1 MRSTEYIS
9 ARYNKLDIMSDDEVL
24 MALWQ
29 DQVASVA
36 AVHGALGPLQDAVSR
51 SLPLLENGGR
61 LIYTGAGSSGALAL
75 LDAFELRGTF
85 AWPAERLETMVAGFS
100 DGLQAAFLG
109 GYEDDYD
116 EGVSQASSLK
126 LTHNDVVLAV
136 AASGSTP
143 YTLGVC
149 KVVNQAGSLLVG
161 IANNP
166 SCELLKLADIAV
178 LLNTGPE
185 VIAGSTRLGAGTA
198 QRSVL
203 SMFST
208 LLMTKLGHVYN
219 NTMVNLVADNK
230 KLVGRALRILESAT
244 NKSPEQCEKALA
256 EAEGLVKVAILIL
269 SGLRVDSAK
278 QLLVENQGNVRRA
291 LAVNA

>member
-9 ARYNKLDIMSDDEVL
+9 ARFNRLDLMPDDEVL
-24 MALWQ
+24 IVLWQ
-29 DQVASVA
+29 DQLASIA
-36 AVHGALGPLQDAVSR
+36 AVQSALGCIEEAANQSQK
-51 SLPLLENGGR
+51 LLENGGR
-61 LIYTGAGSSGALAL
+61 LIYAGAGSSGALAL

-85 AWPAERLETMVAGFS
+85 GWPQERLAAVVAGFS
-100 DGLQAAFLG
+100 GGLQEAFIG
-109 GYEDDYD
+109 GYEDDFD
-116 EGVSQASSLK
+116 KGVSEANALQLNSS
-126 LTHNDVVLAV
+126 DVVLAI

-149 KVVNQAGSLLVG
+149 DVAKQAASLVIG
-161 IANNP
+161 IANSC
-166 SCELLKLADIAV
+166 SCELLQTADIAIE
-178 LLNTGPE
+178 LNTGPE

-198 QRSVL
+198 QRAVL

-244 NKSPEQCEKALA
+244 NKSPEQCEAALA
-256 EAEGLVKVAILIL
+256 EADGLVKVAILIL
-269 SGLRVDSAK
+269 AGCSVENAN
-278 QLLVENQGNVRRA
+278 QLLVDNQGNVRSA
-291 LAVNA
+291 LAAKE

>member
-9 ARYNKLDIMSDDEVL
+9 ARFHQLDVMPDDEVL
-24 MALWQ
+24 MVLWQ
-29 DQVASVA
+29 DQLASVA
-36 AVHGALGPLQDAVSR
+36 AVQRALGSIEKAAIESQAF
-51 SLPLLENGGR
+51 LENGGR
-61 LIYTGAGSSGALAL
+61 LIYAGAGSSGALAL

-85 AWPAERLETMVAGFS
+85 GWPKERLGTLVAGFS
-100 DGLQAAFLG
+100 GGLQEAFIG
-109 GYEDDYD
+109 GYEDDFD
-116 EGVSQASSLK
+116 AGVTQARVLG
-126 LTHNDVVLAV
+126 LTQNDVVVAI

-149 KVVNQAGSLLVG
+149 DVAKQKGSLVIG

-166 SCELLKLADIAV
+166 TCELLQTADIAIE
-178 LLNTGPE
+178 LNTGPE

-198 QRSVL
+198 QRAVL

-230 KLVGRALRILESAT
+230 KLVQRAVRILESAT
-244 NKSPEQCEKALA
+244 NKAPEQCEKALA
-256 EAEGLVKVAILIL
+256 EADGLVKVAILIL
-269 SGLRVDSAK
+269 AGRSVDKAK
-278 QLLVENQGNVRRA
+278 QLLAANQGNVRSA
-291 LAVNA
+291 LDAKE